1 MLHSIRTFSVTL
13 LLGLFLITS
22 CKDNPASSAE
32 EPPQVPSA
40 QTMTMEI
47 DQFEDQNNQQKTA
60 GAAHLQSENAFI
72 NAATRA
78 VIVKGVVDASLA
90 IPRVLLQA
98 AASAEAEFSEDGEWI
113 WEYSKTAGE
122 HSYEVR
128 LVASEQEED
137 QVQWDFYATITEQG
151 LTDQLLFS
159 GISNR
164 DGTKGIW
171 TYYSLEGEVSDEAVS
186 TVEWS
191 VNGED
196 DIYIRL
202 EVLSGQNE
210 LFEDYIEYT
219 FDGTI
224 KHAVYFDASEET
236 TAEIQW
242 NVETHEGFLIA
253 PHYNNGEKAC
263 WDSRLQDIACKE
275 G

>member
-1 MLHSIRTFSVTL
+1 MIQSIRTFSAIL
-13 LLGLFLITS
+13 FLGLFLITS
-22 CKDNPASSAE
+22 CNDNPASSTE
-32 EPPQVPSA
+32 EPPQIPSA
-40 QTMTMEI
+40 QTMTLEM
-47 DQFEDQNNQQKTA
+47 DQFEEQNSQQKATGVA
-60 GAAHLQSENAFI
+60 TVQSENAFV

-98 AASAEAEFSEDGEWI
+98 AASAEAEFSEDGEWV
-113 WEYSKTAGE
+113 WAYSKTAGE

-128 LVASEQEED
+128 LVATEQDED
-137 QVQWDFYATITEQG
+137 QVQWDFYITNTEQG
-151 LTDQLLFS
+151 LADQLLFS

-186 TVEWS
+186 TVEWT

-196 DIYIRL
+196 DVQLRL
-202 EVLSGQNE
+202 EVLPDSSNNPG
-210 LFEDYIEYT
+210 DYIEYT

-224 KHAVYFDASEET
+224 KHAVYFDASEGA

-263 WDSRLQDIACKE
+263 WDSELQDIACEE